1 MARAIPDT
9 AGRMPHVSL
18 SLKARLAL
26 ISTLLAAALGTGI
39 VLASLYCAH
48 DDLLAALQDQQD
60 SIVKL
65 AASQLDTAMNDRIT
79 LLSHIAPQLEGQLG
93 RPAADLRRLLG
104 SRIPVPGSFNAFM
117 LADAHGRMLAPDG
130 TPVNIA
136 DRDYFREAARTLG
149 PVITPPIRAR
159 TNGAIGVLVVVPIV
173 SAQREFLGL
182 LGGWLNL
189 TSANF
194 LVEITHNRLGTTG
207 FYCLVSAG
215 RAPVYVRHPDP
226 ARVDQPARAQGDTC
240 GVEGHGGLFEFL
252 APARPLISRYLM
264 ESTGWELV
272 AVLPAQEA
280 FAPLRAMQQ
289 RFVLLALLSLAAVAL
304 LIWLTVRSLLAP
316 LTRLHQ
322 VVRESACDL
331 AAYERL
337 PAQQD
342 DEIGDLARAFG
353 QLMRDVNE
361 RREQLDLS
369 ERQLRAVTDT
379 LPALLAFIGPDERY
393 AFNNLAY
400 ERTFGIPVRELHGKT
415 VREVIGETRYA
426 RVRPFLQK
434 ALAGTAVTFELEES
448 DPEYRCMETN
458 LRPEWSADG
467 SHVEGVHVH
476 VQDVTQRKLETLRLS
491 RISRL
496 DHLTQLL
503 NRSAFESLLQTAMKR
518 SRDDDRLMALLY
530 LDMDRFKAVNDYH
543 GHITGDLLLQ
553 AFGRR
558 LQRCVRERDAVARLG
573 GDEFA
578 VVLEEIGSAANAQ
591 RIAQAILE
599 SVSRRFFIDGVFAD
613 VDVSIGV
620 ALYRGAPMPDQ
631 ELMRQADT
639 LLYRAK
645 AAGRGRFEMGPP
657 ELMEGVG

>member
-1 MARAIPDT
+1 
-9 AGRMPHVSL
+9 MPHVSL

-93 RPAADLRRLLG
+93 RPAADLRRLLE

-226 ARVDQPARAQGDTC
+226 ARVDQPAHAQGDTC

-252 APARPLISRYLM
+252 APGRPLISRYLM

-645 AAGRGRFEMGPP
+645 AAGRG
-657 ELMEGVG
+657 

>member
-1 MARAIPDT
+1 MSF
-9 AGRMPHVSL
+9 VSL

-26 ISTLLAAALGTGI
+26 ITTALAAVLGTGI
-39 VLASLYCAH
+39 VLASLHYAH
-48 DDLLAALQDQQD
+48 NDLRAALQDQQD

-65 AASQLDTAMNDRIT
+65 AASQLDTAMEDRIT
-79 LLSHIAPQLEGQLG
+79 LLSHLAPQLADQLTLPT
-93 RPAADLRRLLG
+93 PALRRLLD
-104 SRIPVPGSFNAFM
+104 SRIPIPGTFNSYII
-117 LADAHGRMLAPDG
+117 ADAQGRMLGQPG
-130 TPVNIA
+130 VPVSIA
-136 DRDYFREAARTLG
+136 DRDYFREAARTLE
-149 PVITPPIRAR
+149 PVVSAPIRAR
-159 TNGAIGVLVVVPIV
+159 TNGTTGVLVTVQIL
-173 SAQREFLGL
+173 SAQGEFRGL

-189 TSANF
+189 ASANF

-207 FYCLVSAG
+207 FYCLVSSG

-226 ARVDQPARAQGDTC
+226 ARAMQPARALGDTC
-240 GVEGHGGLFEFL
+240 GADNRNGRIEFL
-252 APARPLISRYLM
+252 WPERPLIARYLM

-280 FAPLRAMQQ
+280 FEPLHAMQA
-289 RFVLLALLSLAAVAL
+289 RFLCLALLALAGVAL
-304 LIWLTVRSLLAP
+304 MIWLTVRHLLAP
-316 LTRLHQ
+316 LTRLRQ
-322 VVRESACDL
+322 VVRESAHDL

-337 PAQQD
+337 PAQQH

-353 QLMRDVNE
+353 QLMRDLRE

-379 LPALLAFIGPDERY
+379 LPALLGFIDTEERY
-393 AFNNLAY
+393 LFNNAAY
-400 ERTFGIPVRELHGKT
+400 ERTFGIPLDKLRGMT
-415 VREVIGETRYA
+415 VREVVGETRYTRA
-426 RVRPFLQK
+426 RPFLQK
-434 ALAGTAVTFELEES
+434 ALAGTAVTFEVEDS
-448 DPEYRCMETN
+448 DPEYRCMETS
-458 LRPEWSADG
+458 LRPEWNADG
-467 SHVEGVHVH
+467 SQVIGVHVH
-476 VQDVTQRKLETLRLS
+476 VQDVTQRKLETMRLS

-503 NRSAFESLLQTAMKR
+503 NRSAFESLLQAAMTR
-518 SRDDDRLMALLY
+518 SREGGRLMALLY
-530 LDMDRFKAVNDYH
+530 LDMDRFKAVNDFH

-578 VVLEEIGSAANAQ
+578 VVLEDIGAAANAR
-591 RIAQAILE
+591 RIANAIVM

-620 ALYRGAPMPDQ
+620 ALYQGAPMPDQ

-645 AAGRGRFEMGPP
+645 AAGRGRFEIGPP
-657 ELMEGVG
+657 ELLPQDAGGAWPQDTPDL

>member
-1 MARAIPDT
+1 MS
-9 AGRMPHVSL
+9 HVSL

-26 ISTLLAAALGTGI
+26 ITTAFVAVLGTGI
-39 VLASLYCAH
+39 VLASLYYAH
-48 DDLLAALQDQQD
+48 DDLRAALQSQQD

-65 AASQLDTAMNDRIT
+65 ATEQLDTAVEDRIT
-79 LLSHIAPQLEGQLG
+79 LLSHVAPQLAGELG
-93 RPAADLRRLLG
+93 RPGAELRRLLE
-104 SRIPVPGSFNAFM
+104 RWIPVPGTFNAIR
-117 LADAHGRMLAPDG
+117 LADAQGRVLAQDG
-130 TPVNIA
+130 VPLNIS
-136 DRDYFREAARTLG
+136 DREYFREAARTLE

-159 TNGAIGVLVVVPIV
+159 INGETGVLVAVPIV
-173 SAQREFLGL
+173 SRQGEFLGL
-182 LGGWLNL
+182 LGGWLDL
-189 TSANF
+189 SSADF
-194 LVEITHNRLGTTG
+194 LAKITHNRLGATG
-207 FYCLVSAG
+207 LYCLVSGG
-215 RAPVYVRHPDP
+215 RMPVYVRHPNPGMAAQP
-226 ARVDQPARAQGDTC
+226 ARVQGDTC
-240 GVEGHGGLFEFL
+240 GVHDRSGPVEFL
-252 APARPLISRYLM
+252 SPSRPLISRYLM
-264 ESTGWELV
+264 ETTGWELV
-272 AVLPAQEA
+272 GVLPAREA
-280 FAPLRAMQQ
+280 FAPLHAMQGR
-289 RFVLLALLSLAAVAL
+289 RFLGLALLSLAVVAL
-304 LIWLTVRSLLAP
+304 LNWLTLRSLLAP

-322 VVRESACDL
+322 VVRDSAHDL

-337 PAQQD
+337 PAQQN

-353 QLMRDVNE
+353 QLMHDVSE

-379 LPALLAFIGPDERY
+379 LPALLAFVGPDERY

-400 ERTFGIPVRELHGKT
+400 EQTFGIPVQKLRGMT
-415 VREVIGETRYA
+415 VREVIGEHRYA
-426 RVRPFLQK
+426 RVRPFLQQ
-434 ALAGTAVTFELEES
+434 ALSGATVTFELEEN
-448 DPEYRCMETN
+448 DPEYCCMETN
-458 LRPEWSADG
+458 LRPEWTADG
-467 SHVEGVHVH
+467 SHVVGVHMH

-503 NRSAFESLLQTAMKR
+503 NRGAFESLLQTAMAR
-518 SRDDDRLMALLY
+518 SREEGRLMALLY
-530 LDMDRFKAVNDYH
+530 LDMDRFKAVNDFH

-558 LQRCVRERDAVARLG
+558 LQRCVRERDTVARLG

-578 VVLEEIGSAANAQ
+578 VVLEDIGGSANAQ
-591 RIAQAILE
+591 RIAQAIVH

-631 ELMRQADT
+631 ALMRQADT

-657 ELMEGVG
+657 DLLDKPDDARA

>member
-93 RPAADLRRLLG
+93 RPAADLRRLLE

>member
-1 MARAIPDT
+1 
-9 AGRMPHVSL
+9 MPQVSL

-26 ISTLLAAALGTGI
+26 ITTALAAVLGTGI
-39 VLASLYCAH
+39 VLASLYYAH
-48 DDLLAALQDQQD
+48 DDLRAALQDQQD

-65 AASQLDTAMNDRIT
+65 AADQLDTAMDDRIT
-79 LLSHIAPQLEGQLG
+79 LLSHVAPQLAGELG
-93 RPAADLRRLLG
+93 RPGAELRLMLEQ
-104 SRIPVPGSFNAFM
+104 RIPVPGTFNAFM
-117 LADAHGRMLAPDG
+117 LADAQGRVLARDSVQVG
-130 TPVNIA
+130 IA
-136 DRDYFREAARTLG
+136 DRDYFREAARTLE

-159 TNGAIGVLVVVPIV
+159 INGATGVLVAVPIV
-173 SAQREFLGL
+173 SKQGEFLGL
-182 LGGWLNL
+182 LGGWLDL
-189 TSANF
+189 SSANF

-207 FYCLVSAG
+207 FYCLVSGG
-215 RAPVYVRHPDP
+215 RMPVYVRHPDP
-226 ARVDQPARAQGDTC
+226 AKATQPARALGDTC
-240 GVEGHGGLFEFL
+240 GVADHSGRAEFL
-252 APARPLISRYLM
+252 SPARPLISRYLM

-280 FAPLRAMQQ
+280 FAPLHAMQV
-289 RFVLLALLSLAAVAL
+289 RFLALALLSLAVVAL
-304 LIWLTVRSLLAP
+304 LIWLTVRHLLTP

-322 VVRESACDL
+322 VVSDSAHDL
-331 AAYERL
+331 AAYEKL
-337 PAQQD
+337 PAQQR

-353 QLMRDVNE
+353 QLMGDVRE

-393 AFNNLAY
+393 VFNNLAY
-400 ERTFGIPVRELHGKT
+400 ERTFGITVQALRGMT
-415 VREVIGETRYA
+415 VREVIGDTRYA
-426 RVRPFLQK
+426 RARPFLQK
-434 ALAGTAVTFELEES
+434 ALAGSAVTFETEES
-448 DPEYRCMETN
+448 DPDYHCMETS

-467 SHVEGVHVH
+467 SHVVGVHVH

-503 NRSAFESLLQTAMKR
+503 NRNAFEALLQAAMAR
-518 SRDDDRLMALLY
+518 SREDGRLMALLY
-530 LDMDRFKAVNDYH
+530 LDMDRFKAVNDFH

-558 LQRCVRERDAVARLG
+558 LQRCVRERDTVARLG

-578 VVLEEIGSAANAQ
+578 VVLEDIGGAANAQ
-591 RIAQAILE
+591 RIAQAIVH

-620 ALYRGAPMPDQ
+620 ALYKGTPMPDQ
-631 ELMRQADT
+631 ELMRQADA

-657 ELMEGVG
+657 ELLDS

>member
-1 MARAIPDT
+1 
-9 AGRMPHVSL
+9 MPFVSL

-26 ISTLLAAALGTGI
+26 ISTALAAVLGTGI
-39 VLASLYCAH
+39 VLASLYYAH
-48 DDLLAALQDQQD
+48 DDLRAALQDQQD

-65 AASQLDTAMNDRIT
+65 AANQLDTAMEDRIT
-79 LLSHIAPQLEGQLG
+79 LLSHLAPQLVGKLTLP
-93 RPAADLRRLLG
+93 RPELRRLLE
-104 SRIPVPGSFNAFM
+104 SRIPVPATFNAFM
-117 LADAHGRMLAPDG
+117 VADAQGNMLTQEG
-130 TPVNIA
+130 VPVSIA
-136 DRDYFREAARTLG
+136 DRDYFRQAARTLE

-159 TNGAIGVLVVVPIV
+159 TNGATGVLVAVPVI
-173 SAQREFLGL
+173 SPQGEFQGL
-182 LGGWLNL
+182 LGGWLDL
-189 TSANF
+189 SSANF

-215 RAPVYVRHPDP
+215 RTPVYVRHPDSSR
-226 ARVDQPARAQGDTC
+226 AMQPARALGDTC
-240 GVEGHGGLFEFL
+240 GVDDRSGLAEFL
-252 APARPLISRYLM
+252 APERPLISRYLL

-272 AVLPAQEA
+272 AVLPAREA
-280 FAPLRAMQQ
+280 FAPLHAMQG
-289 RFVLLALLSLAAVAL
+289 RFLGLALLALAVVAL
-304 LIWLTVRSLLAP
+304 MIWLTLRHLLAP

-322 VVRESACDL
+322 VVRESAHDL

-337 PAQQD
+337 PAQQH
-342 DEIGDLARAFG
+342 DEIGDLARAFA
-353 QLMRDVNE
+353 QLMRDVRQ

-379 LPALLAFIGPDERY
+379 LPALLGFVDTEERY
-393 AFNNLAY
+393 VFNNLAY
-400 ERTFGIPVRELHGKT
+400 ERTFGIPVSELRGMT
-415 VREVIGETRYA
+415 VRELIGEARYA
-426 RVRPFLQK
+426 RSRPFLQK
-434 ALAGTAVTFELEES
+434 ALAGTAVTFEVEDS

-458 LRPEWSADG
+458 LRPEWNADG
-467 SHVEGVHVH
+467 SKVIGVHVH
-476 VQDVTQRKLETLRLS
+476 VQDVTQRKLETMRLS

-503 NRSAFESLLQTAMKR
+503 NRSAFESLLQAAMAR
-518 SRDDDRLMALLY
+518 SREDGRLIALLY
-530 LDMDRFKAVNDYH
+530 LDMDRFKAVNDFH

-578 VVLEEIGSAANAQ
+578 VVLEDIGGAANAR
-591 RIAQAILE
+591 RIAQAIVH

-620 ALYRGAPMPDQ
+620 ALYQGAEMPDQ

-657 ELMEGVG
+657 ELLEHDGGAAS

>member
-1 MARAIPDT
+1 
-9 AGRMPHVSL
+9 MPQVSL

-26 ISTLLAAALGTGI
+26 ITTAFAAVLGTGI
-39 VLASLYCAH
+39 VLASLYYAH
-48 DDLLAALQDQQD
+48 DDLRAALQDQQD

-65 AASQLDTAMNDRIT
+65 ASDQLDTAMEDRVT
-79 LLSHIAPQLEGQLG
+79 LLSHVAPQLAGELG
-93 RPAADLRRLLG
+93 RPGAELRRLLER
-104 SRIPVPGSFNAFM
+104 RIPVPGTFNSFM
-117 LADAHGRMLAPDG
+117 VADAQGRILAHDG
-130 TPVNIA
+130 VPVNVG
-136 DRDYFREAARTLG
+136 DRDYFREAARTLE

-159 TNGAIGVLVVVPIV
+159 VNGATGVLVAVPIV
-173 SAQREFLGL
+173 SPQGEFVGL
-182 LGGWLNL
+182 LGGWLDL
-189 TSANF
+189 SSANF

-215 RAPVYVRHPDP
+215 RMPVYVRHPDP
-226 ARVDQPARAQGDTC
+226 GMTAQPARALGDTC
-240 GVEGHGGLFEFL
+240 GVYDRSSAIEFL
-252 APARPLISRYLM
+252 SPSRPLISRYLM

-272 AVLPAQEA
+272 AVLPAREA
-280 FAPLRAMQQ
+280 FAPLHAMQA
-289 RFVLLALLSLAAVAL
+289 RFLGLALLALGVVAL
-304 LIWLTVRSLLAP
+304 LIWLTLRHLLAP

-322 VVRESACDL
+322 VVRDSARDL

-337 PAQQD
+337 PALQN

-353 QLMRDVNE
+353 QLMQDVRE

-379 LPALLAFIGPDERY
+379 LPALLAFVGPDERY
-393 AFNNLAY
+393 VFNNLAY
-400 ERTFGIPVRELHGKT
+400 ERTFGIPVQTLRGMT

-426 RVRPFLQK
+426 RVRPFLQN
-434 ALAGTAVTFELEES
+434 ALSGTSVTFEVEES

-458 LRPEWSADG
+458 FRPEWSADR
-467 SHVEGVHVH
+467 SQVMGVHVH
-476 VQDVTQRKLETLRLS
+476 VQDVTQRKLETMRLS

-503 NRSAFESLLQTAMKR
+503 NRGAFESLLQAAMAR
-518 SRDDDRLMALLY
+518 SREDGRLMALLY
-530 LDMDRFKAVNDYH
+530 LDMDRFKAVNDFH

-558 LQRCVRERDAVARLG
+558 LLRCVRERDTVARLG

-578 VVLEEIGSAANAQ
+578 VVLEDIGAAANAR
-591 RIAQAILE
+591 RIAQAIVH
-599 SVSRRFFIDGVFAD
+599 SVGRRFFIDGVFAD

-620 ALYRGAPMPDQ
+620 ALYQGAPMPDQ

-645 AAGRGRFEMGPP
+645 AAGRGRFEMGPDA
-657 ELMEGVG
+657 LLGEGDED